1 MPCPKRCS
9 ASPSSVSF
17 SSFSA
22 TLAPEAASLY
32 CSGSNTFT
40 PAHPEHTTCLWWRSV
55 PISEREAVDSF
66 CICLGWPE
74 HLPSIWWK
82 TG

>member
-40 PAHPEHTTCLWWRSV
+40 PALPRTQCLPVIEVSV
-55 PISEREAVDSF
+55 N
-66 CICLGWPE
+66 L
-74 HLPSIWWK
+74 
-82 TG
+82 